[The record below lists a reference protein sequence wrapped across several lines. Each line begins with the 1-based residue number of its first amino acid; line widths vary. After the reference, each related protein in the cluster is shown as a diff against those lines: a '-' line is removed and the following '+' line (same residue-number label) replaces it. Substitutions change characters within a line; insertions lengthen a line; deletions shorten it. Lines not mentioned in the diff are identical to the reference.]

1 MLNNT
6 VTSISKNK
14 SMVDTL
20 GGGGEGASLPTLFK
34 NSGPFRVCR

>member
-14 SMVDTL
+14 SMVETL
-20 GGGGEGASLPTLFK
+20 EGGEGASPPTLFK